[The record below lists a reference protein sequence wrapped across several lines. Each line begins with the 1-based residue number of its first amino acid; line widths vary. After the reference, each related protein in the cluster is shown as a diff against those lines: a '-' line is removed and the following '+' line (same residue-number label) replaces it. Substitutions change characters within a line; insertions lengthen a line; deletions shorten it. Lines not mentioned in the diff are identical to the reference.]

1 MPKWLEKPSEYKDF
15 SSYFIENRNYPP
27 HFLFITI
34 SIILRLFGFA
44 LSVKM
49 LFSLCGEE
57 KMRRLFS
64 ENRSWGWTM
73 AYAACQILVGGAALC
88 FPFTMS
94 IASGLFFGWLLVV
107 AAIFAI
113 ISGFSSRHIRG
124 HWLDIICGVIAF
136 VTGVIAIEYP
146 VASALTIVWLIACW
160 LLLVGLTQLFIASR
174 IATERNWLLLRGA
187 VNTLIALFLFFS
199 SDKTSLAFLGLAV
212 GFAFVSEGIGMAML
226 ALRLKRLQEENT
238 IL

>member
-1 MPKWLEKPSEYKDF
+1 
-15 SSYFIENRNYPP
+15 
-27 HFLFITI
+27 
-34 SIILRLFGFA
+34 
-44 LSVKM
+44 
-49 LFSLCGEE
+49 
-57 KMRRLFS
+57 MRRLFS

-73 AYAACQILVGGAALC
+73 AYAVCQILFGIAAIC
-88 FPFTMS
+88 FPFHMS
-94 IASGLFFGWLLVV
+94 VASGLFFGWILIV

-136 VTGVIAIEYP
+136 ITGVIAIEYP

-160 LLLVGLTQLFIASR
+160 LLLVGLTQLFIAFR
-174 IATERNWLLLRGA
+174 IVTERNWLLLRGI
-187 VNTLIALFLFFS
+187 VNSLIALFLFFS

-212 GFAFVSEGIGMAML
+212 GFAFVSEGVGMAML
-226 ALRLKRLQEENT
+226 ALRLKRLQEEDI